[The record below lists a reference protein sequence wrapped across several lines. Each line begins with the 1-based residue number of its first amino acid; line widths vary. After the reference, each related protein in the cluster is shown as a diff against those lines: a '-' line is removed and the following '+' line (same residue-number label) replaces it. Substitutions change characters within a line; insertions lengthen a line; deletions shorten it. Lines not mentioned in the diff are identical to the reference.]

1 MKRTQIS
8 LEPRQH
14 QFLNSVA
21 HLASWRIQNDPFY
34 DVQEPGRVSM
44 AEVVRFLIDSRI
56 AYYTRPD
63 EGLPDEGLPDEAS
76 GLLRG
81 VDPMGAS
88 ATGRQQE
95 IGHALVDTAQYL
107 KRGGELTDDGE
118 PQEDPGRVPD
128 SRRP

>member
-1 MKRTQIS
+1 MSMKRTQIS

-34 DVQEPGRVSM
+34 DVQETGRVSM
-44 AEVVRFLIDSRI
+44 AEVVRFLIDSWI

-63 EGLPDEGLPDEAS
+63 EGLPDEAS
-76 GLLRG
+76 GLLAG
-81 VDPMGAS
+81 TDPMGAS

-107 KRGGELTDDGE
+107 ERGGELTDDGK

-128 SRRP
+128 SRRR

>member
-14 QFLNSVA
+14 RFLNSVA
-21 HLASWRIQNDPFY
+21 HLASWRIQNNPFY
-34 DVQEPGRVSM
+34 DVQETGRVSM
-44 AEVVRFLIDSRI
+44 AEVVRFLIESRI

-63 EGLPDEGLPDEAS
+63 EGLPDQAS
-76 GLLRG
+76 DLLRG
-81 VDPMGAS
+81 TDPMGAS

-95 IGHALVDTAQYL
+95 IGHALVDTAEYL
-107 KRGGELTDDGE
+107 KIGGELTEDGE
-118 PQEDPGRVPD
+118 PREAPAQVPD

>member
-1 MKRTQIS
+1 MSMKRTQIS

-21 HLASWRIQNDPFY
+21 HLANWRIQNNPFY
-34 DVQEPGRVSM
+34 DVQETGRVSM

-63 EGLPDEGLPDEAS
+63 EGLSEKAS
-76 GLLRG
+76 DLLRG
-81 VDPMGAS
+81 ADPMGAS
-88 ATGRQQE
+88 ATGREQE

-118 PQEDPGRVPD
+118 PQEAPDRVPD

>member
-34 DVQEPGRVSM
+34 DVQETGRVSM

-63 EGLPDEGLPDEAS
+63 EGLPDEAS

-81 VDPMGAS
+81 ADPMGAS
-88 ATGRQQE
+88 ATGREQE

-107 KRGGELTDDGE
+107 KRGGELTGDGE
-118 PQEDPGRVPD
+118 PQEAPGRVPD

>member
-1 MKRTQIS
+1 
-8 LEPRQH
+8 
-14 QFLNSVA
+14 
-21 HLASWRIQNDPFY
+21 
-34 DVQEPGRVSM
+34 M

-63 EGLPDEGLPDEAS
+63 EGLPDEAS

-81 VDPMGAS
+81 ADPMGAS
-88 ATGRQQE
+88 ATGREQE

-118 PQEDPGRVPD
+118 PQEAPGRVPD
-128 SRRP
+128 SRHP